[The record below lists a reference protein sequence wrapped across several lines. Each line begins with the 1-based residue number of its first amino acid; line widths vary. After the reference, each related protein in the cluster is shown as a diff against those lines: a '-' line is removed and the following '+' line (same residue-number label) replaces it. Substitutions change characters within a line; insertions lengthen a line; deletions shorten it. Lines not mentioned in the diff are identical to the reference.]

1 MTTQASGPVVATA
14 TFEILEPGIQTT
26 VQDHP
31 GRVGL
36 QSKGFFPSGAMD
48 HFALRAANAL
58 VGNPP
63 GAAGLEI
70 PMGRFRCRFD
80 AVTTIAVC
88 GADGAPVQLDGVD
101 VPMWQTVRVP
111 AGGVLAIGVAKGPGF
126 RLYVAVAGGVAV
138 PEVMGSRATYTMG
151 ALGGLDGRAFRKGD
165 VLPIGPSAGDVPPRR
180 LPERRRPEYTHGWTV
195 EVMRGPQADPDFLTP
210 GDWELLVGQ
219 QWKVDLNSN
228 RVGIRLGGAK
238 FTWARSSG
246 GVAGGHPSNILDTA
260 TRSAGSTQRG
270 CTRDPRPGRA
280 DVGGLRVHRHRCAPR
295 VLEGGAVPARPR
307 HHPLHRSDRGRGT
320 RAARRPEPPA
330 GPGDLG
336 GTMSDQTAIDINCD
350 VGESFGRWNLGD
362 DVAIMPHITS
372 VSIACGFHAGDP
384 STMRTTVRHAVDHGL
399 QIGAHVAFPDLLGFG
414 QAADVRLPGRAARL
428 LPLPD
433 RRARGVR
440 RGRRWDGSGM

>member
-14 TFEILEPGIQTT
+14 TFEILAPGIQTT

-88 GADGAPVQLDGVD
+88 GADGAPAQLDGVD

-151 ALGGLDGRAFRKGD
+151 ALGGLDGRALRKGD
-165 VLPIGPSAGDVPPRR
+165 VLPIGTAGDGPPRR
-180 LPERRRPEYTHGWTV
+180 LPERQRPKYTHDWTV
-195 EVMRGPQADPDFLTP
+195 EVMRGPQADPDYLTP
-210 GDWELLVGQ
+210 GDWALFVGQ

-228 RVGIRLGGAK
+228 RVGIRLRGDK

-246 GVAGGHPSNILDTA
+246 GVAGGHPSNILDDSYPLGGINVNGDVPVILGPDGPTSGGFVCIA
-260 TRSAGSTQRG
+260 TVVHPAFWKVGQF
-270 CTRDPRPGRA
+270 RPGRDSIRFTEVTA
-280 DVGGLRVHRHRCAPR
+280 DEASALRADLNRR
-295 VLEGGAVPARPR
+295 LDPA
-307 HHPLHRSDRGRGT
+307 T
-320 RAARRPEPPA
+320 WEEP
-330 GPGDLG
+330 
-336 GTMSDQTAIDINCD
+336 
-350 VGESFGRWNLGD
+350 
-362 DVAIMPHITS
+362 
-372 VSIACGFHAGDP
+372 
-384 STMRTTVRHAVDHGL
+384 
-399 QIGAHVAFPDLLGFG
+399 
-414 QAADVRLPGRAARL
+414 
-428 LPLPD
+428 
-433 RRARGVR
+433 
-440 RGRRWDGSGM
+440 